1 MTSQHVELSTPPPQA
16 RPTSVGIG
24 SSPTRGRVLVDN
36 GWIPI
41 RATTTEH
48 GDQTL
53 NDFLCLEVNIN
64 QASRLIDN
72 ESNHQRQQ
80 NIFSVKMSENS
91 SFNFPRWRLTVQ
103 NSNDSEFF
111 GTSVWWFATI
121 DWLDEY
127 NYSVDLLIISALL
140 RTWNVF
146 KTFIVLLL
154 PNVIITKPLHQI
166 GSRAQKPRYGFPP
179 IELIDRLQLW
189 TPRQLIF

>member
-1 MTSQHVELSTPPPQA
+1 MTSQHVELPTPPPQA

-91 SFNFPRWRLTVQ
+91 SFNFPR
-103 NSNDSEFF
+103 
-111 GTSVWWFATI
+111 
-121 DWLDEY
+121 
-127 NYSVDLLIISALL
+127 
-140 RTWNVF
+140 
-146 KTFIVLLL
+146 
-154 PNVIITKPLHQI
+154 
-166 GSRAQKPRYGFPP
+166 
-179 IELIDRLQLW
+179 
-189 TPRQLIF
+189 